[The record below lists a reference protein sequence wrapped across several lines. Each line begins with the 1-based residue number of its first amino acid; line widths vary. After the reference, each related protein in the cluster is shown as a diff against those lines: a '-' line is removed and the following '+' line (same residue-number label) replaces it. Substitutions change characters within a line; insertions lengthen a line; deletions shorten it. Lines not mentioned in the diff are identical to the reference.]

1 MLICPNGHHNP
12 GDRQLCQVCDAL
24 IVPASPDNERLNRR
38 RWIVVGAGVA
48 AALLVAVVGAVGFV
62 ANKDV
67 NRDASVPPEDAGRAA
82 IREWWSTASESFDEV
97 EDAVATANHA
107 VEKQLDPKMIE
118 DTCQQLHDAAQVK
131 LQAHL
136 PSPDPDLTAEIAA
149 AIQDIH
155 NASHMCLSVIAGSMN
170 SYGGEFSS
178 NLQQGEKHLEAAS
191 KIINKS
197 DL

>member
-1 MLICPNGHHNP
+1 M
-12 GDRQLCQVCDAL
+12 
-24 IVPASPDNERLNRR
+24 NRR

-48 AALLVAVVGAVGFV
+48 AALLLVVAGTVGFV
-62 ANKDV
+62 LVSGSKGDTSSAPKDV
-67 NRDASVPPEDAGRAA
+67 EGAA
-82 IREWWSTASESFDEV
+82 VRQWWSTAQGDFEELKDTL
-97 EDAVATANHA
+97 ATANRA
-107 VEKQLDPKMIE
+107 VDKQVDPNQIE
-118 DTCQQLHDAAQVK
+118 DTCQQLHDTAQVK

-178 NLQQGEKHLEAAS
+178 DLQQGEKHLEAALD
-191 KIINKS
+191 IINKS